1 MLLPGMKSVLS
12 DEQRNF
18 PSVKSQDMTIPMQN
32 PANEQPASDDV
43 DQSEAATRSHIHHG
57 LPTYPVIKIISDPRT
72 KPS

>member
-1 MLLPGMKSVLS
+1 MLLSGMKSVLS

-18 PSVKSQDMTIPMQN
+18 PSVKSQDMQG

-43 DQSEAATRSHIHHG
+43 DQSEAATQSHIHHG
-57 LPTYPVIKIISDPRT
+57 LPTSPVIKIISDPRT